1 MAQNCDFIA
10 TKPEDPIREISSPII
25 ARHERTGEIYAC
37 GTATVI
43 GRGIAITASHV
54 IFDILDHFNTKI
66 DQQSKSQ
73 NDFQLLMYLDLNGG
87 KELLPLKVAKTCP
100 STTFDIAILHFVTPE
115 DWDQDNQHVWKAPKI
130 QLLPTMIGKSIFGF
144 GFSMPLVTQDEPDT
158 PEIEYKSRTTTGHVI
173 DIHHE
178 LRDSAKLPFPCFQVN
193 ARFDGSMSGGPVFN
207 SDGNLCGIVCSSIPA
222 DEEFSEHVSYV
233 STLWPMLGLTVQIED
248 PTNTGKFI
256 DYLFSDYF
264 DSGQLFAVD
273 RAFVSVEKI
282 DGGPAK
288 VSCRYDKSTLQG
300 IA

>member
-1 MAQNCDFIA
+1 
-10 TKPEDPIREISSPII
+10 
-25 ARHERTGEIYAC
+25 
-37 GTATVI
+37 
-43 GRGIAITASHV
+43 
-54 IFDILDHFNTKI
+54 
-66 DQQSKSQ
+66 
-73 NDFQLLMYLDLNGG
+73 
-87 KELLPLKVAKTCP
+87 
-100 STTFDIAILHFVTPE
+100 
-115 DWDQDNQHVWKAPKI
+115 
-130 QLLPTMIGKSIFGF
+130 
-144 GFSMPLVTQDEPDT
+144 MPLVTQDEPDT

-282 DGGPAK
+282 DGEPAK